1 MPWAAELNPISHV
14 DVPVVTSEMLMQDVP
29 TTKNAPGATT
39 CKVTDP
45 VGVSTVPAVVVS
57 IIVTAQVENWFT
69 TTGLSQEVMVME
81 VVRRL
86 AGIAKAVAVE
96 LVAWVES
103 PL

>member
-29 TTKNAPGATT
+29 TTKKAPGATT
-39 CKVTDP
+39 WKVTDP

-57 IIVTAQVENWFT
+57 IIVTAQVENWF